1 MANAIVTVKI
11 MPDSPDVNLD
21 ELEGKAM
28 QLIKEFAGDTE
39 TKTSQ
44 EPIAFGLKAIN
55 IIFVV
60 DEAKGSPDVV
70 AEKIAEIDDVN
81 SCEVTD
87 VRRAIG

>member
-11 MPDSPDVNLD
+11 MPESPDVDLKA
-21 ELEGKAM
+21 LEKKA
-28 QLIKEFAGDTE
+28 LHEITHFNDNKE
-39 TKTSQ
+39 TKVEI

-55 IIFVV
+55 IIFVM
-60 DEAKGSPDVV
+60 DENKGSPDVV
-70 AEKIAEIDDVN
+70 AEKIAAMEHVN